1 MFELLYRL
9 RFSHRIISM
18 VVISLIG
25 LIILSSIMLYQLT
38 SISGKIKDITNQD
51 MPLTTLISQITF
63 QQLGQ
68 AVLFERALYQSTEIN
83 IDPQAAAYFRET
95 VTKFTELSH
104 IVDGDIKKAEEK
116 LSGFSENTH
125 NEIARI
131 EFSALLETFQNIENE
146 HKTYETSALEIL
158 NNIEKNNVKPDRATV
173 HKIELLEDNI
183 DQELTKA
190 LTKIKKFTNN
200 AIIFVEDAENTAI
213 TLITILSLTIL
224 AIVAIAA
231 YYITLS
237 IITPVNHMTDA
248 IKNLESN
255 DLDKK
260 IDSYPANT
268 EIGQM
273 AIGLSSLQN
282 SLKEAV
288 KMREKIKQTEITQ
301 QKEKDD
307 RLRQEEEKREALHLI
322 ELEESKKAAE
332 TTAAMKNLVTTFEE
346 KIGQVLS
353 FVSSASNELESTAQ
367 SMTSTASDIN
377 AQSTEV
383 ENVADEMSHN
393 VQTVASATEE
403 MTASIQEISAQ
414 MEKSNQVAQD
424 ALTVAQSTS
433 QTMQDLEQASQ
444 SISEVVS
451 LINDI
456 AEQTN
461 LLALNATI
469 EAARA
474 GESGK
479 GFAVVASEVKSL
491 ASQTSDATQNIY
503 EQIQA
508 VQKRTE
514 QASASIANI
523 CTAVEQSAEYAS
535 STAIAVQQ
543 QQAATTEI
551 STSIQ
556 AVSKS
561 AQNVSDII
569 HKVSEG
575 SSHTL
580 EASSNVLETAK
591 NMTENSFVLKDSV
604 DQFLSDMTAVSKG

>member
-18 VVISLIG
+18 VAISLIG
-25 LIILSSIMLYQLT
+25 IIILSSIMLYQLN
-38 SISGKIKDITNQD
+38 SISEKIKDITDQD
-51 MPLTTLISQITF
+51 IPLTALISQITF
-63 QQLGQ
+63 QQLEQ
-68 AVLFERALYQSTEIN
+68 AVLFERALYQSTEMGL
-83 IDPQAAAYFRET
+83 DPQSAVDFRET

-104 IVDGDIKKAEEK
+104 RVDEDIKKAEGK

-125 NEIARI
+125 SEMAKK
-131 EFSALLETFQNIENE
+131 EFSALFKTFQRIGAE
-146 HKTYETSALEIL
+146 HKAYETSAVEIF
-158 NNIEKNNVKPDRATV
+158 NAIEKSNVKPERATV
-173 HKIELLEDNI
+173 HKIVVLEDNI
-183 DQELTKA
+183 DQELTNA
-190 LTKIKKFTNN
+190 FTKIENFTND
-200 AIIFVEDAENTAI
+200 AVIFVEDAENTAI
-213 TLITILSLTIL
+213 LLITILSLAIL

-231 YYITLS
+231 YYITRS

-248 IKNLESN
+248 IKSLENN
-255 DLDKK
+255 DLDKD
-260 IDSYPANT
+260 IQSYPDNT

-273 AIGLSSLQN
+273 ALGLSSLQN

-288 KMREKIKQTEITQ
+288 KMREEIKQTEITQ

-322 ELEESKKAAE
+322 ELEESKKAAQ
-332 TTAAMKNLVTTFEE
+332 TAAAMKNLVTTFEE

-424 ALTVAQSTS
+424 ALNVAQNTTK
-433 QTMQDLEQASQ
+433 TMQDLEQASQ

-503 EQIQA
+503 EQIKA

-514 QASASIANI
+514 QASASIADI

-543 QQAATTEI
+543 QQTATTEI
-551 STSIQ
+551 SNSIQ

-575 SSHTL
+575 SGHTL

-604 DQFLSDMTAVSKG
+604 DEFLSDMTAVSKS

>member
-18 VVISLIG
+18 VAISLIG
-25 LIILSSIMLYQLT
+25 IIILSSIMLYQLN
-38 SISGKIKDITNQD
+38 SISGKIKDITDQD
-51 MPLTTLISQITF
+51 IPLTALISQITF
-63 QQLGQ
+63 QQLEQ

-83 IDPQAAAYFRET
+83 NDPQAAVYFRET
-95 VTKFTELSH
+95 VTKFAELSH
-104 IVDGDIKKAEEK
+104 IVDKDIKKAEDK
-116 LSGFSENTH
+116 LSEFSEAAHSEMAKT
-125 NEIARI
+125 
-131 EFSALLETFQNIENE
+131 EFSALFKTFQRIEAE
-146 HKTYETSALEIL
+146 HKAYETSALEIL
-158 NNIEKNNVKPDRATV
+158 NAIDKNNIKPDKTTV
-173 HKIELLEDNI
+173 HNIVLLEDNI

-190 LTKIKKFTNN
+190 LTKIEVFTKE
-200 AIIFVEDAENTAI
+200 AILFVEDAENAAI
-213 TLITILSLTIL
+213 VFISILSLVIL
-224 AIVAIAA
+224 TIVALAA

-237 IITPVNHMTDA
+237 IITPVNHMTDS
-248 IKNLESN
+248 IKSLEN
-255 DLDKK
+255 NVLDKE
-260 IDSYPANT
+260 IQSYPDNT

-273 AIGLSSLQN
+273 ALGLSSLQN

-288 KMREKIKQTEITQ
+288 KMREEIKQTEITQ
-301 QKEKDD
+301 QKEKNI
-307 RLRQEEEKREALHLI
+307 RLKEEEEKREALHLI

-332 TTAAMKNLVTTFEE
+332 TTAAMKNLVTRFEE

-424 ALTVAQSTS
+424 ALNVAQNTTK
-433 QTMQDLEQASQ
+433 TMQDLEQASQ

-575 SSHTL
+575 SGHTL